1 MRVLI
6 ELLLLVGLAVE
17 GARIPGSTLIHQN
30 NVAVGLHV
38 AKDLAD
44 LPGHFGR
51 ALAGSAGE
59 EEERVGRR
67 FAPQAGEQ
75 DDFERQLPAGA
86 CGAVLPDVDLTAV
99 SVGGAVGAG
108 TEAQAVQ
115 RRGGRAQ
122 ARTRRGEQNEE
133 EKSVVSR

>member
-1 MRVLI
+1 MHSSR
-6 ELLLLVGLAVE
+6 LLLFFSII
-17 GARIPGSTLIHQN
+17 RRPPRPTLFPYTT
-30 NVAVGLHV
+30 LFRSV

-67 FAPQAGEQ
+67 FAPQPGEKH
-75 DDFERQLPAGA
+75 DFERQLSAVA

-122 ARTRRGEQNEE
+122 ARA
-133 EKSVVSR
+133 